1 MFHII
6 RFSLVIGL
14 FVGNCC
20 LANAGGQRDTLK
32 VLAIGNSFSQDA
44 VEQYLHE
51 LAAVAGKPIVI
62 ANMYIG
68 GAPLS
73 LHWRNVQTD
82 SAAYSYRKIDVDGV
96 KTTKEGVSIR
106 TALQDEQWDY
116 VSLQQASPLSG
127 QFDSYVAPLTA
138 LHHYF
143 DSATAG
149 RAQYIWHQTWA
160 YAANSTHSG
169 FANYHNDQHEMYEA
183 IMEASAKAAELVPI
197 DLLVPCGTAIQH
209 ARTSFI
215 GDNLTRDGYHL
226 DLHIGRFIA
235 ACTWFEA
242 LFGQQAPVDRYR
254 PEGVSVAQAEVAQ
267 RAAHAALLQPFS
279 VTQGASPRRPNIVLI
294 ISDDHAFQ
302 AIGAYGHGL
311 VETPNMDRIA
321 HGGARFGGAYVT
333 NSICGP
339 SRATLLTGKYSH
351 KNGFKDNETS
361 TFDHGQELFVKGL
374 QNMGYQTAWIGKQHL
389 GDSPQGFDYYSI
401 LPGQGAYYNP
411 DFINT
416 GGQREHVEGYVTNI
430 ITDKAE
436 TWLDG
441 RDRGEPFCLIIGHKA
456 THRTWLPDTV
466 DFGRYDHM
474 DFPLPETFYDDY
486 AGRQA
491 AAIQEMSIASD
502 IRMGYDL
509 KMEPVADADRE
520 GAIKRMNTE
529 QRQKFDAYYQ
539 PIFAD
544 FNARSLTGH
553 ALAEWKY
560 QRYMRDYLS
569 TAASLDRNIGRI
581 LDYLDAN
588 GLAGNT
594 LVIYLSDQGFY
605 LGEHGWFDKRFMYEE
620 SFRTPMLARLPG
632 TIEPGSVVNGF
643 VVNTDIAPT
652 VLQLAGADIPAAI
665 QGISMLPLFHH
676 PDTTIREAIYYH
688 YYENGEHAVSPH
700 FGVRNERYKLI
711 RFYKRVDAWELFD
724 LKEDPNE
731 LNNLYGKKGYE
742 AITAEMRQ
750 LLQSQIEKFEDREA
764 AALLA
769 AVGRD

>member
-1 MFHII
+1 MI
-6 RFSLVIGL
+6 RFLLVIS
-14 FVGNCC
+14 
-20 LANAGGQRDTLK
+20 LAAVSSCYVNAQDRPDTLR

-44 VEQYLHE
+44 IEQYLYE
-51 LAAVAGKPIVI
+51 LAAAGGKPIVI

-73 LHWRNVQTD
+73 LHWENARND
-82 SAAYSYRKIDVDGV
+82 NAAYSYRKIDADGM
-96 KTTKEGVSIR
+96 KTAQEKVSIL

-138 LHHYF
+138 LHRYI

-149 RAQYIWHQTWA
+149 TVDHIWHQTWA
-160 YAANSTHSG
+160 YANSSTHPG
-169 FANYHNDQHEMYEA
+169 FVNYDNDQFKMYQA
-183 IMEASAKAAELVPI
+183 IMSASAEVNKLVRI
-197 DLLVPCGTAIQH
+197 DLLVPCGTAIQN
-209 ARTSFI
+209 ARTSFV
-215 GDNLTRDGYHL
+215 GDDLTRDGYHL
-226 DLHIGRFIA
+226 DLHLGRFIA
-235 ACTWFEA
+235 ACTWYET
-242 LFGQQAPVDRYR
+242 LFDQEAPVALYR
-254 PEGVSVAQAEVAQ
+254 PEGVSEAEAVVAR
-267 RAAHAALLQPFS
+267 RAAHEAVHQPFAITEIAS
-279 VTQGASPRRPNIVLI
+279 VQQPNILLI

-302 AIGAYGHGL
+302 AISAYGHDL
-311 VETPNMDRIA
+311 VQTPHIDRIA
-321 HGGARFGGAYVT
+321 EEGALFRGAYVT

-339 SRATLLTGKYSH
+339 SRATLLTGMYSH

-361 TFDHGQELFVKGL
+361 TFDHGQDLFVKEL
-374 QNMGYQTAWIGKQHL
+374 RNVGYQTAWIGKQHL

-416 GGQREHVEGYVTNI
+416 GGQREHVEGYVTDI
-430 ITDKAE
+430 ITEKAE

-441 RDRGEPFCLIIGHKA
+441 RDRNKPFCLIVGHKA
-456 THRTWLPDTV
+456 THRTWLPDTA
-466 DFGRYDHM
+466 DFGSYDHI
-474 DFPLPETFYDDY
+474 DFPLPTTFYDDY
-486 AGRQA
+486 TGRKA
-491 AAIQEMSIASD
+491 AAVQEMGIAKD

-509 KMEPVADADRE
+509 KMQPIAEADRE
-520 GAIKRMNTE
+520 AAIKRMNPE
-529 QRQKFDAYYQ
+529 QRQAFDAYYQ

-544 FNARSLTGH
+544 FNAHNLTGR

-569 TAASLDRNIGRI
+569 TAASLDRNIGRV

-588 GLAGNT
+588 GLAENT

-620 SFRTPMLARLPG
+620 SFRTPMVARFPG
-632 TIEPGSVVNGF
+632 RIAPGSEVGGF

-652 VLQLAGADIPAAI
+652 LLQLAGVDIPLDM
-665 QGISMLPLFHH
+665 QGRSILPLFQN
-676 PDTTIREAIYYH
+676 PDTAVRDAVYYH

-700 FGVRNERYKLI
+700 FGVRNARYKLI

-724 LKEDPNE
+724 LKEDPDE
-731 LNNLYGKKGYE
+731 MNNLFGKEGYE
-742 AITAEMRQ
+742 AITNEMKQ
-750 LLQSQIEKFEDREA
+750 LLLSQIEEFEDDEA

-769 AVGRD
+769 GER